1 MKIKVKYLYI
11 LVILI
16 LILINNNAFSIL
28 NVKNTNIISK
38 EEIQDII
45 EKSKGIEHVHYI
57 VKEGDTLASISEK
70 FFGYTDWP
78 AIYNINKDIIGNDP
92 SLIIPGQYLK
102 IYINK

>member
-11 LVILI
+11 LVIF
-16 LILINNNAFSIL
+16 ILINNNAFSIL
-28 NVKNTNIISK
+28 NVKNINIVSK
-38 EEIQDII
+38 EEIQDNI